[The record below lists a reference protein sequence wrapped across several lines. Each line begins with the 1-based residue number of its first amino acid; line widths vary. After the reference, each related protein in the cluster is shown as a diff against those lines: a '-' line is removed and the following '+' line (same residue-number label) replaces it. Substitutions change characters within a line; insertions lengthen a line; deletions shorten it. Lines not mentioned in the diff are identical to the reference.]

1 MAALPLEAVTGEK
14 LRTLKEVTDIVDTDG
29 EVVGQYR
36 PVVWDENALCP
47 WNLTFTLEDADRI
60 FNEDDGMTIEGFWR
74 QMGVK

>member
-1 MAALPLEAVTGEK
+1 MATLQLEAVTGEK
-14 LRTLKEVTDIVDTDG
+14 LRTLKEVTDIVDSDG

-47 WNLTFTLEDADRI
+47 WDPTFTVEDADRI
-60 FNEDDGMTIEGFWR
+60 FNEGGGMTIEEFWR